1 METLYFNPKMQIYI
15 FEKRVETK
23 HLIYSLATP
32 ARIEHSMSKIQDSKK
47 IIITKA
53 EDELAKGKINISL
66 TILKQIIFKSI

>member
-1 METLYFNPKMQIYI
+1 MQIYI

-47 IIITKA
+47 IFISKA
-53 EDELAKGKINISL
+53 EDELAKSEINIS
-66 TILKQIIFKSI
+66 IAIIKQIIF